1 MRKVHQQIG
10 NTVKTFLESI
20 ENGSPKTDSKK
31 VNRNTVIVLQRS
43 SDLRRHPIAI
53 VYGIEWCVTV
63 RYCQTD
69 IVTVGITRNKTM
81 YCYINTGGYTT
92 KATKEYINA
101 ALSALGFLSYLRI
114 RNYNMQM
121 IGGDGEVVP
130 DFYTKCVLTK
140 QLQELMVMTWCV
152 LDLVLDTYLKLG

>member
-31 VNRNTVIVLQRS
+31 VNPNTVIGLQRS
-43 SDLRRHPIAI
+43 SDLWGRPIEI
-53 VYGIEWCVTV
+53 VHSTEWCVTV

-92 KATKEYINA
+92 KTTKEYINA

-114 RNYNMQM
+114 RNDKMQM

-130 DFYTKCVLTK
+130 DFYINYLLAK
-140 QLQELMVMTWCV
+140 QL
-152 LDLVLDTYLKLG
+152 

>member
-10 NTVKTFLESI
+10 NTVKTFLEFI
-20 ENGSPKTDSKK
+20 ENGSTKTDFKK

-43 SDLRRHPIAI
+43 SALWGRPIEI
-53 VYGIEWCVTV
+53 VHGTEWCVTV

-92 KATKEYINA
+92 KTTKEYINA
-101 ALSALGFLSYLRI
+101 ALSALGFPSYLRI

-121 IGGDGEVVP
+121 IGDDGEVVP
-130 DFYTKCVLTK
+130 DVYISYLLAK
-140 QLQELMVMTWCV
+140 QL
-152 LDLVLDTYLKLG
+152 

>member
-1 MRKVHQQIG
+1 MTWLKQQTKVNKMRKVHQKIG

-20 ENGSPKTDSKK
+20 ENGSTKTDFKK
-31 VNRNTVIVLQRS
+31 VNRNTVIGLRRS
-43 SDLRRHPIAI
+43 RDLLRHPIETI
-53 VYGIEWCVTV
+53 PGIERCVTV

-81 YCYINTGGYTT
+81 YCYINTDGYTT
-92 KATKEYINA
+92 RTTKEYINA

-121 IGGDGEVVP
+121 IGDDGAVVP
-130 DFYTKCVLTK
+130 DFYISYLLAK
-140 QLQELMVMTWCV
+140 QV
-152 LDLVLDTYLKLG
+152 